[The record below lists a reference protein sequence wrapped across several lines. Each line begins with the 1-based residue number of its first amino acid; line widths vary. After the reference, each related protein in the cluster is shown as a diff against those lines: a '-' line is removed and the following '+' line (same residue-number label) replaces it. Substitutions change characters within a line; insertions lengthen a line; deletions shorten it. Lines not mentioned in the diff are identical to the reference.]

1 MNKKGFTLTELL
13 VVIAIIGILS
23 VIIVPSVI
31 TINNNINERLLAQKI
46 EQIISAAELYG
57 SNNEEIFNG
66 TTEVEVYVYELIE
79 SNYLGIDT
87 KVNNDNCN
95 NSSKGQTNKGC
106 MIDPVEKSSMNN
118 LKVILRKGTL
128 GITGEFEGS
137 GSGSSGSDSENGS
150 KKVVETI
157 CKGFNDGTFVGQTMD
172 ANGNIVTCQCNATNT
187 ALLANGVEV
196 DACLISGDN
205 VNNFLKYGSSVANW
219 RVMGLYKL
227 DPDSNL
233 LYPKIITSEPI

>member
-46 EQIISAAELYG
+46 EQIVSAAELYG

-79 SNYLGIDT
+79 SNYLTIDT
-87 KVNNDNCN
+87 KINNDNCTDAV
-95 NSSKGQTNKGC
+95 KGQTNKGC
-106 MIDPVEKSSMNN
+106 MINPVEKSSMNN
-118 LKVILRKGTL
+118 LKVLLRKGTL
-128 GITGEFEGS
+128 GITGELEG
-137 GSGSSGSDSENGS
+137 GSGSSGSEGSASE
-150 KKVVETI
+150 KLVETI

-172 ANGNIVTCQCNATNT
+172 ASGGIVTCQCNATNT
-187 ALLANGVEV
+187 ALLANGIEV

-227 DPDSNL
+227 DSDSDL